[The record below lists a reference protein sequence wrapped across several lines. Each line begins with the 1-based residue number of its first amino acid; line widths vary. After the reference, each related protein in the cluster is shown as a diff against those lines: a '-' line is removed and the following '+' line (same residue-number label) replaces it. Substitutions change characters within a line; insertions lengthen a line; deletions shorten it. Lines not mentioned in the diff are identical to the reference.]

1 MPLRSF
7 IMGKITTRSPFAPD
21 TLVRL
26 DPLEGVRFATA
37 EAGIRYQGRTDL
49 MVAVLDADTT
59 VAGVFT
65 QSKTASAPV
74 LACRKHLKKG
84 EARVLVVNSGNANA
98 FTGKKGK
105 EAVDLT
111 VEAAA
116 EAADCARH
124 EVFVA
129 STGVIGEPLD
139 ATVFAH
145 LLEGLVKKAEPDAFE
160 AAARAIMTTDTY
172 PKMATRKAL
181 IGDVEVTINGF
192 CKGAGMI
199 APDMAT
205 MLCFIFTDAHIAAK
219 PLQAL
224 LSEHVETTFNAMT
237 VDGDTSTS
245 DTLLLFATG
254 DASVRGQEP
263 ITKEGSKKLKE
274 FSAAL
279 HDLMQD
285 LAIQVAK
292 DGEGLSKFVTFVV
305 EGAESEKAARRI
317 ALSCANSPI
326 LKTAIAGEDPNW
338 GRVVMAVGKSGE
350 AADRDKLSI
359 WFGEHCVARDGERSA
374 DYDEATAA
382 TYMKGREIVIRID
395 VGVGEAT
402 SHVWTCD
409 LTHDYVSIN
418 ADYRS

>member
-1 MPLRSF
+1 
-7 IMGKITTRSPFAPD
+7 MGKITTRSPFAPD
-21 TLVRL
+21 TLPRL
-26 DPLEGVRFATA
+26 EPLEGVRFATA
-37 EAGIRYQGRTDL
+37 EAGIRYKGRTDL

-84 EARVLVVNSGNANA
+84 EARILVVNSGNANA
-98 FTGKKGK
+98 FTGKKGR

-111 VEAAA
+111 VEAASK
-116 EAADCARH
+116 AADCGRH

-139 ATVFAH
+139 AAVFAH
-145 LLEGLVKKAEPDAFE
+145 LLEGLAEKAEPDAFE

-245 DTLLLFATG
+245 DTCLIFATG

-263 ITKEGSKKLKE
+263 ITKTGSKKLKE
-274 FSAAL
+274 FSEAL
-279 HDLMQD
+279 HDLMAD

-292 DGEGLSKFVTFVV
+292 DGEGLSKFVTFTV
-305 EGAESEKAARRI
+305 EGAESERAARKI

-359 WFGEHCVARDGERSA
+359 WFGDICVARDGERA
-374 DYDEATAA
+374 EEYDEATAA
-382 TYMKGREIVIRID
+382 RYMKGREIVIRID
-395 VGVGEAT
+395 VGVGRAT

>member
-1 MPLRSF
+1 
-7 IMGKITTRSPFAPD
+7 MGKITTRSPFAPE

-145 LLEGLVKKAEPDAFE
+145 LLDGLVKKAEPDAFE

-172 PKMATRKAL
+172 PKMATRKAF

-279 HDLMQD
+279 RDLMQD

>member
-1 MPLRSF
+1 
-7 IMGKITTRSPFAPD
+7 MGKITTRSPFAPD
-21 TLVRL
+21 SLPAL
-26 DPLEGVRFATA
+26 PPIAGVRFATA
-37 EAGIRYQGRTDL
+37 EAGIRYKDRTDL
-49 MVAVLDADTT
+49 MVAVLDEGTS

-84 EARVLVVNSGNANA
+84 SARLLVVNSGNANA
-98 FTGKKGK
+98 FTGKKGR
-105 EAVDLT
+105 EAVDIT
-111 VEAAA
+111 VDAAA
-116 EAADCARH
+116 KAADCGRH
-124 EVFVA
+124 DVFVA

-139 ATVFAH
+139 AEKFAH
-145 LLEGLVKKAEPDAFE
+145 LLDGLTKAAVPDAFE
-160 AAARAIMTTDTY
+160 AGARAIMTTDTY
-172 PKMATRKAL
+172 PKVATRTAL

-205 MLCFIFTDAHIAAK
+205 MLAFIFTDAHIAPKA
-219 PLQAL
+219 LQAL
-224 LSEHVETTFNAMT
+224 LDAHVETTFNAMT

-245 DTLLLFATG
+245 DTCLLFATG
-254 DASVRGQEP
+254 DASARGQEP
-263 ITKEGSKKLKE
+263 VTKADSKKLKA

-279 HDLMQD
+279 HDLMAD

-317 ALSCANSPI
+317 AMSCANSPI

-359 WFGEHCVARDGERSA
+359 WFGEHCVAREGERA
-374 DYDEATAA
+374 AEYDEATVAA
-382 TYMKGREIVIRID
+382 YMKNREIVIRID
-395 VGVGEAT
+395 AGVGRAS